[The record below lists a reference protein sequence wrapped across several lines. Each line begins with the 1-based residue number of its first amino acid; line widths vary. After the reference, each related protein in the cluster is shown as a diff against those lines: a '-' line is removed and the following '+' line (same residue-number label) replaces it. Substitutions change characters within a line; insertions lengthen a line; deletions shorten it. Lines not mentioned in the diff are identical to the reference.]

1 MKQDDKSSG
10 GLSEH
15 RAGAVSASSSA
26 PTQPAKG
33 SSEKQQVRTA
43 AVLLVSA
50 AMGWVA
56 LKSIGKDFLKSL
68 LERSTTVPVDEVS
81 ELSHEETRSEDRNTV
96 PKDREEDRKE
106 VRDEDREKEVDL
118 ARRERWGTLFVS
130 FAFAVSIAAGFGFL
144 FIYWSGGNNLLLGG
158 MLALCLAGIGSAL
171 VLWAHWLTRHKQAT
185 EKREELASPPA
196 ERKAFVREYEAGVRD
211 VHRRGLLKWFG
222 VAAAGMLASMVI
234 SLIRSLSS
242 APGDALYTTVWK
254 RGQRLMTEDGKPI
267 TVQSLQPESTITVFP
282 ENSIGSEK
290 SQTVLIRVREDLLQ
304 LPKDRE
310 NWAPNGYLAFSR
322 VCTHAGCPVG
332 LYQSENHLLLC
343 PCHQSTFNVLQAAV
357 PTGGPATR
365 SLPQLPLYVDSD
377 GTLRAS
383 GGFSEPPGPGFWG
396 MP

>member
-1 MKQDDKSSG
+1 MTQDDKASG
-10 GLSEH
+10 GLSEQ
-15 RAGAVSASSSA
+15 RAGGASASGSTPA
-26 PTQPAKG
+26 QPVDG
-33 SSEKQQVRTA
+33 SREKQQARRRSALVVTA
-43 AVLLVSA
+43 AL
-50 AMGWVA
+50 GWA
-56 LKSIGKDFLKSL
+56 TLKSL
-68 LERSTTVPVDEVS
+68 GKIFLGSMFEKPQTIAVNEDTQEEGRSGD
-81 ELSHEETRSEDRNTV
+81 
-96 PKDREEDRKE
+96 
-106 VRDEDREKEVDL
+106 RDEDREKGVNL
-118 ARRERWGTLFVS
+118 ARRERWGTRFVS
-130 FAFAVSIAAGFGFL
+130 LAFAVCIAAGVGFL

-158 MLALCLAGIGSAL
+158 MLALCLGGIGCAL

-185 EKREELASPPA
+185 EQREELASPPA
-196 ERKAFVREYEAGVRD
+196 ERKAVFREYEAGAHD

-222 VAAAGMLASMVI
+222 VASAGMLASMVI

-267 TVQSLQPESTITVFP
+267 MVQSLQPGSTLTVFP

-304 LPKDRE
+304 LPSDRAS
-310 NWAPNGYLAFSR
+310 WAPQGYLAFSR
-322 VCTHAGCPVG
+322 ICTHAGCPVG
-332 LYQSENHLLLC
+332 LYQSESHLLLC

>member
-10 GLSEH
+10 GFSEQRAEGASDGSSEPSH
-15 RAGAVSASSSA
+15 RVDAA
-26 PTQPAKG
+26 
-33 SSEKQQVRTA
+33 SEKQQGGKRSTLVMTA
-43 AVLLVSA
+43 AL
-50 AMGWVA
+50 GWA
-56 LKSIGKDFLKSL
+56 TLKSL
-68 LERSTTVPVDEVS
+68 GNIFLGYMPARLKTMAV
-81 ELSHEETRSEDRNTV
+81 EEATQ
-96 PKDREEDRKE
+96 EEGRAGD
-106 VRDEDREKEVDL
+106 RDEDCENGVDL

-130 FAFAVSIAAGFGFL
+130 LAFGVCIAAGLGFL

-185 EKREELASPPA
+185 EQREQLASSLA
-196 ERKAFVREYEAGVRD
+196 ERTSLITEYEAGVRD
-211 VHRRGLLKWFG
+211 VHRRGLLKWIG
-222 VAAAGMLASMVI
+222 AAAAGMLASIVI
-234 SLIRSLSS
+234 SLIRSLSG

-267 TVQSLQPESTITVFP
+267 TVHSLQPEGTITVFP

-304 LPKDRE
+304 LPKDRA

-322 VCTHAGCPVG
+322 ICTHAGCPVG
-332 LYQSENHLLLC
+332 LYQSETHLLLC
-343 PCHQSTFNVLQAAV
+343 PCHQSTFNVLQSAV